1 MSGKFGVGKVG
12 LGVGRKDAG
21 AVASDGLYTRESMK
35 AHLPPGSPGD
45 EHVEERER
53 DEMEMN
59 GDRGGLMVVERDNAR
74 VGVLAVGTL

>member
-45 EHVEERER
+45 ESMWHIQAVERGRREREK
-53 DEMEMN
+53 
-59 GDRGGLMVVERDNAR
+59 
-74 VGVLAVGTL
+74 